1 MYFPRELIMFV
12 LGFISCMIVAYI
24 YEKYLEKKEKVEKG
38 EIDNEKLEKE
48 KQNKWGFRTFKKI

>member
-1 MYFPRELIMFV
+1 MFV

-24 YEKYLEKKEKVEKG
+24 YEKHIEIKEKMKRG

-48 KQNKWGFRTFKKI
+48 KHDKWGLKSFKKI

>member
-1 MYFPRELIMFV
+1 MYLPRELIMFV

-24 YEKYLEKKEKVEKG
+24 CEKYLERKEKMKKG

-48 KQNKWGFRTFKKI
+48 KQDKWGLKSFKKI